1 MKALTVFKRK
11 VRKAV
16 STLSAVLL
24 GMGSI
29 GGLTF
34 GYLTIQAGS
43 KVLTTT
49 SGVADVIGLLIS
61 IAVFVTGIYVETV

>member
-24 GMGSI
+24 VMGSI
-29 GGLTF
+29 GSLTF
-34 GYLTIQAGS
+34 GYLTVQAGS
-43 KVLTTT
+43 TVLATT

-61 IAVFVTGIYVETV
+61 IVVFVTGIYVETV

>member
-1 MKALTVFKRK
+1 MKALMILKKK

-34 GYLTIQAGS
+34 GYLTIHAGS
-43 KVLTTT
+43 TVLTTT

-61 IAVFVTGIYVETV
+61 IAVFIAGIYVETV

>member
-1 MKALTVFKRK
+1 MRALTILKRK
-11 VRKAV
+11 VRKAI

-43 KVLTTT
+43 TVLNTT
-49 SGVADVIGLLIS
+49 SGVADVIGMLIS
-61 IAVFVTGIYVETV
+61 IAVFIVGIYMETV

>member
-1 MKALTVFKRK
+1 MILKKK

-29 GGLTF
+29 GALTF

-43 KVLTTT
+43 TVLTTT

-61 IAVFVTGIYVETV
+61 IAVFIAGIYVETV

>member
-1 MKALTVFKRK
+1 MRALTILKRK
-11 VRKAV
+11 VRKAI

-43 KVLTTT
+43 TVLNTT
-49 SGVADVIGLLIS
+49 SGVADVIGMLIS
-61 IAVFVTGIYVETV
+61 IAVFVVGIYMETV

>member
-24 GMGSI
+24 GMASI

-34 GYLTIQAGS
+34 GYLTIKAGGT
-43 KVLTTT
+43 VLTTT

-61 IAVFVTGIYVETV
+61 IVVFIAGIYVETV

>member
-1 MKALTVFKRK
+1 MKALTIFKKK

-16 STLSAVLL
+16 STLSAVLI
-24 GMGSI
+24 GMGSV

-43 KVLTTT
+43 TVLTTT

>member
-1 MKALTVFKRK
+1 MRALTILKRK
-11 VRKAV
+11 VRKAI

-43 KVLTTT
+43 TVLTTT

>member
-1 MKALTVFKRK
+1 MRALTILKRK
-11 VRKAV
+11 VRKAI

-43 KVLTTT
+43 TVLNTT

-61 IAVFVTGIYVETV
+61 IAVFIVGIYVETV

>member
-1 MKALTVFKRK
+1 MKALMILKKK

-24 GMGSI
+24 GMGAI

-34 GYLTIQAGS
+34 GYLTLQAGS
-43 KVLTTT
+43 TVLATT

-61 IAVFVTGIYVETV
+61 IVVFVAGIYIETV